1 MNIKKAAKD
10 TLTLIINDNDATW
23 SNIPSL
29 SKPHVKRLCLAI
41 IDGEVEG
48 DKAHRWLGWAQCAV
62 VGAGICSLD
71 HMKEINKQSS
81 TTGIDE

>member
-1 MNIKKAAKD
+1 MNIKKAAKE
-10 TLTLIINDNDATW
+10 TLTLAINDSRATW
-23 SNIPSL
+23 SENPAL
-29 SKPHVKRLCLAI
+29 SKPHIKRICLAI

-71 HMKEINKQSS
+71 QMKEINKSS
-81 TTGIDE
+81 TVGTPE